1 MEYFRLT
8 IAFFFCILIQGSFQ
22 EENEQR
28 DGKGTLGWF
37 KMHDVFRY
45 WLPGHFWEVLYVK

>member
-8 IAFFFCILIQGSFQ
+8 IAFIFCILIQGSFQ

-28 DGKGTLGWF
+28 DGKGTSRAQYLCSKTMF
-37 KMHDVFRY
+37 VNAKDIYFER
-45 WLPGHFWEVLYVK
+45 